1 MIYFVGTLLLSTV
14 AVGDKYYKK
23 YTNGSYLHDKSKI
36 GYFIVALVFL
46 AFGTGGIKANV
57 SPFGADQ
64 VREHGPGAIQR
75 FFNWF
80 YWFINIG
87 SFISFTLVV
96 YVQQECG
103 FFYGYAIT
111 AGSMFLGLLTFCL
124 SRNKYIVHPP
134 GGSTLGDTFKIIGL
148 AIKRSRKSE
157 RPIPWIKGE
166 SWLDRAKDSRG
177 GHFSSAQVEDVKA
190 LLKIIPI
197 FAMFVIYWMLYSQVR
212 EDYR

>member
-1 MIYFVGTLLLSTV
+1 
-14 AVGDKYYKK
+14 
-23 YTNGSYLHDKSKI
+23 
-36 GYFIVALVFL
+36 VFL

-64 VREHGPGAIQR
+64 VREHGPGAIQK

-96 YVQQECG
+96 YLQQEKG
-103 FFYGYAIT
+103 FFIGYAIT
-111 AGSMFLGLLTFCL
+111 AGSMFLGLITFCL

-134 GGSTLGDTFKIIGL
+134 GGSTLGDTFKVIGL
-148 AIKRSRKSE
+148 AIKMSRKSE
-157 RPIPWIKGE
+157 QPIPRIKGE

-177 GHFSSAQVEDVKA
+177 GQFTSAQVEDVKA
-190 LLKIIPI
+190 LLRIMPV
-197 FAMFVIYWMLYSQVR
+197 FAMFIIYWTLYSQVSYCR
-212 EDYR
+212 GTG